1 MAYLIYNFAVVFRAR
16 ITGWAFI
23 NFMSKSYINMPSE
36 KIKIPEEVSL
46 LLQNCK
52 SSNCFTSS
60 GDLALA
66 AVGGG
71 TENSFEVKYDI
82 EGKGEFVEAV
92 VHKVSNGVSVNY
104 TETYMRRRDPDT
116 LLVADNKPSDKPKY
130 CEKYGKDFLS
140 LRDETLKWLKNQD
153 LGYFYFQIGPAQFD
167 YYGMAIAPANAAFFC
182 FGLSLLQ
189 KIINPDELGQDI
201 SIKSVV
207 YVAPTF
213 RHTHFDGKQ
222 KVVHNR
228 TDEIYEIFS
237 YNLYPG
243 PSAKKGIYGVLLS
256 FGENEGWTAPHCSA
270 VQSVSPYDNI
280 TTFMHE
286 GASGG
291 GKSEMLQLIV
301 REPEGSVLIG
311 ENTLTGE
318 RRSTAIPQF
327 CKINPVCDDMG
338 IVHPSYETG
347 GMRLR
352 IMDAENGWFIRTDNI
367 TGYGCEPQIE
377 KLTINATEPLL
388 FLNIRTNPGGTALIW
403 NHTEDE
409 PGKPCPNPR
418 VVVPRDIFP
427 GVVSKPVSVDVRS
440 FGVRTPPCSAEHP
453 SYGII
458 GMFHLLPPALAWL
471 WRLVS
476 PRGHANPSI
485 VESEKMGSEGVGSY
499 WPFATGKKVR
509 HANLLLDQI
518 VTNTVTQYVLTPNQ
532 YIGVWKVGFKPQLL
546 MREYLTRRGNAK
558 FRSDQYQYA
567 RCPLLGYELNYLT
580 IEGSKIPSRFFKVY
594 RQEAVGFDGYDKGA
608 QILVNFFNEQLPQ
621 YLVPEMSDL
630 GRRIIETCLENG
642 SVTDYEKL
650 ITIK

>member
-1 MAYLIYNFAVVFRAR
+1 MPLDKINIPADTRA
-16 ITGWAFI
+16 
-23 NFMSKSYINMPSE
+23 
-36 KIKIPEEVSL
+36 L
-46 LLQNCK
+46 LNNCK
-52 SSNCFTSS
+52 ACQCFNTTLE
-60 GDLALA
+60 LAEA
-66 AVGGG
+66 ALGGKNN
-71 TENSFEVKYDI
+71 NSFDVKYNV
-82 EGKGEFVEAV
+82 EGKGEVTEAV
-92 VHKVSNGVSVNY
+92 VHRVTNGISVNY

-116 LLVADNKPSDKPKY
+116 LIVADNKPSDKPRYRDRFKK
-130 CEKYGKDFLS
+130 EFDFLRADS
-140 LRDETLKWLKNQD
+140 LKWLEEQE
-153 LGYFYFQIGPAQFD
+153 LGYFIFQIGPPEFA
-167 YYGMAIAPANAAFFC
+167 YYGIAIAPANAAFFC
-182 FGLSLLQ
+182 MGLSLLQ
-189 KIINPDELGQDI
+189 KIVNTDEINEKID
-201 SIKSVV
+201 IKSVV

-222 KVVHNR
+222 VVVHNR
-228 TDEIYEIFS
+228 TDEVYEIFS

-256 FGENEGWTAPHCSA
+256 IGEEEGWSAPHCSA
-270 VQSVSPYDNI
+270 VQSISPYDNV

-291 GKSEMLQLIV
+291 GKSEMLQMIV

-311 ENTLTGE
+311 EHITSGE
-318 RRSTAIPQF
+318 KRSTTIPQF

-338 IVHPSYETG
+338 IVHPSFETG

-367 TGYGCEPQIE
+367 TSYGCEPQIE

-388 FLNIRTNPGGTALIW
+388 FLNINSNPGGTALIW

-418 VVVPRDIFP
+418 VVVPRNLFP

-440 FGVRTPPCSAEHP
+440 FGVRTPPCSAEQP

-458 GMFHLLPPALAWL
+458 GLFHILPPALAWL

-485 VESEKMGSEGVGSY
+485 TESDKMGSEGVGSY

-509 HANLLLDQI
+509 HANLLLEQI
-518 VTNTVTQYVLTPNQ
+518 VDNSVTQYVLTPNQ
-532 YIGVWKVGFKPQLL
+532 HIGVWKVGFKPQLL

-558 FRSDQYQYA
+558 FRSDQYQPA
-567 RCPLLGYELNYLT
+567 RCTLLGYELNYLT
-580 IEGSKIPSRFFKVY
+580 IEGAKIPSRFLKVY
-594 RQEAVGFDGYDKGA
+594 RQELVGFDGYDKGSE
-608 QILVNFFNEQLPQ
+608 ILNAFFKEQLSQ
-621 YLVPEMSDL
+621 YLVPELSDL
-630 GRRIIETCLENG
+630 GRQIIETCLENG
-642 SVTDYEKL
+642 NTDQYADL
-650 ITIK
+650 IPRR